1 MFEDYNPYMHPYVFD
16 SLMHVTS
23 RKWWCSWS
31 TPHIITNHPQLTR
44 NSRCLLVR
52 LKCRSA
58 KLQLKAVQLQRCQH
72 HVAVS
77 MWTASVA
84 PFFGRP
90 KRW

>member
-23 RKWWCSWS
+23 VVFMVNS
-31 TPHIITNHPQLTR
+31 PHYYKPSPADPGL
-44 NSRCLLVR
+44 CLLVR
-52 LKCRSA
+52 LKCCSA

-84 PFFGRP
+84 PLFGRP